1 MKTKYNN
8 LLNRYYE
15 AIQFLYGKIDS
26 GDYTA
31 DCMTYDYEGYFLAPY
46 GDFEERDLEDLK
58 QAVQKAELLVK
69 YYKHNYKYYK
79 YC

>member
-8 LLNRYYE
+8 LLIRYLK
-15 AIQFLYGKIDS
+15 AIKFLYDKIDS

-31 DCMTYDYEGYFLAPY
+31 DCMRYDYEGYCLAPW
-46 GDFEERDLEDLK
+46 GDLEERDMEDLK

-69 YYKHNYKYYK
+69 YYKHNYKHYK

>member
-8 LLNRYYE
+8 LLIRYLK
-15 AIQFLYGKIDS
+15 AIKFLYDKIDS

-31 DCMTYDYEGYFLAPY
+31 DAMTYDYEGYCLAQY
-46 GDFEERDLEDLK
+46 GDFEERDIEDLK

-69 YYKHNYKYYK
+69 YYKHNYKHYK